1 MAGDAAPADLAFF
14 VIDEAAAGDPAAA
27 CMFAPGA
34 FAGPVGLVTLRVG
47 TRLRAPGSDR
57 IMNA

>member
-34 FAGPVGLVTLRVG
+34 FAGPVGLVTLRVAG
-47 TRLRAPGSDR
+47 AVIPRWVARGG
-57 IMNA
+57 